1 MNFNLKKI
9 RGITMKKFNLFLF
22 VLLVAGLSFLQ
33 AQVPA
38 PTNLTAEFKQYNYP
52 HPGHMDFGYVELK
65 WQMPQLHHPNFYF
78 KIFRKG
84 PNDSTFKAIM
94 TFWRGLE
101 YHDYMVKPQSTYSYY
116 VVAFN
121 NSGISD
127 PSNIATV
134 TTPQAADIVR
144 FTTHPPK
151 QGSIGQLY
159 SYDAD
164 AVSNDSASIIT
175 YYLVEGPAD
184 LTIDSVSG
192 LVSWTPNAG
201 GYFKV
206 KIKAESNLGGK
217 AFQEWTIK
225 VLGPTGTV
233 SGVVSDESNNLP
245 VENATVYFLNINSNR
260 HEVAF
265 TNSNGEFLKF
275 LVEGNYKVRF
285 YKRGYLPE
293 FFNNQPSIDLADTIT
308 VTANQNLT
316 INASLTPIP
325 PPVLYTISGSV
336 LDSNGLPVRSIVTA
350 FVVRDTTFPTHHP
363 NFSPRHMT
371 AITDSFGNYSLR
383 VLGGFEYVVYAKPF
397 NRNYYPEF
405 WDNKRTFNEADRI
418 LVNDNVSNIN
428 FVMDLK
434 PVYNNGVS
442 GLVKDFNNGTPVEA
456 IVSAFKLTNGRFK
469 PFKSVR
475 TDSTGNYLIENLEPG
490 NYILHARPR
499 LPYLPGYY
507 KQDTVA
513 IRWRDA
519 DTVVVTESGI
529 VSGLDINLI
538 TRPDTGFAKIAG
550 TVKTILGDNVA
561 GATVFAININGE
573 VSAYTNSSSD
583 GSYSFETL
591 PAGEYTLIVD
601 NPEYENTADN
611 EFVSVDYGNNSV
623 KNKDILVSPASTTGV
638 IKNTNSVPTSY
649 SLLQNYPNPFNPSTA
664 IRFTIPERT
673 QVKLEVYNLIG
684 QKIKELINGELE
696 AGQYDVTFDGSN
708 ISSGIYLYRIQAG
721 NFSSV
726 KKMLL
731 MK

>member
-1 MNFNLKKI
+1 
-9 RGITMKKFNLFLF
+9 MKKFKLFL
-22 VLLVAGLSFLQ
+22 LVFLAAGLNFLF

-38 PTNLTAEFKQYNYP
+38 PTNLTAQFKPYNLP
-52 HPGHMDFGYVELK
+52 LPGHIGFGYVQLN
-65 WQMPQLHHPNFYF
+65 WQMPSVNHPNFYF

-84 PNDSTFKAIM
+84 PNDTTFKAIAS
-94 TFWRGLE
+94 FWRGLK
-101 YHDYMVKPQSTYSYY
+101 YNDYLVKPQSTYSYF

-134 TTPQAADIVR
+134 TTPQAPDYVR
-144 FTTHPPK
+144 FTTYPPK
-151 QGSIGQLY
+151 QTSIGALY
-159 SYDAD
+159 TYDAD
-164 AVSNDSASIIT
+164 AVSNDSSAVIT
-175 YYLVEGPAD
+175 YYLVKGPAD

-192 LVSWTPNAG
+192 LITWTPTVG
-201 GYFKV
+201 GYFRV

-233 SGVVSDESNNLP
+233 SGVVTDESTNQP
-245 VENATVYFLNINSNR
+245 IDKAAVYFLNLNSNR
-260 HEVAF
+260 HEVAY
-265 TNSNGEFLKF
+265 TNSNGEFSKT

-285 YKRGYLPE
+285 YKRGYFPE
-293 FFNNQPSIDLADTIT
+293 FFNNQPSIALADTVS
-308 VTANQNLT
+308 VTANLNLT
-316 INASLTPIP
+316 INASLTPLP
-325 PPVLYTISGSV
+325 QPVLYNITGSV
-336 LDSNGLPVRSIVTA
+336 LDSNGVPVRSIVTA
-350 FVVRDTTFPTHHP
+350 FMVRDTTFPIHHP

-371 AITDSFGNYSLR
+371 AITDRFGNYTLR
-383 VLGGFEYVVYAKPF
+383 VLGGFEYVVFAKPF

-442 GLVKDFNNGTPVEA
+442 GLVKDFVNGSPVEA
-456 IVSAFKLTNGRFK
+456 FVSAFKLTNGRFK

-507 KQDTVA
+507 KQDTIA
-513 IRWRDA
+513 LRWRDA

-529 VSGLDINLI
+529 VSGLDINMI

-550 TVKTILGDNVA
+550 KVKTILGDNVA
-561 GATVFAININGE
+561 GAIIFAININGE
-573 VSAYTNSSSD
+573 VSAYTTSSSD
-583 GSYSFETL
+583 GSYSLETL

-601 NPEYENTADN
+601 NPEYENTSDD
-611 EFVSVDYGNNSV
+611 EFVNVDYGNNSV
-623 KNKDILVSPASTTGV
+623 KNKDILVSPESTTGV
-638 IKNTNSVPTSY
+638 IKNTNSIPTNY
-649 SLLQNYPNPFNPSTA
+649 SLSQNYPNPFNPSTT

-673 QVKLEVYNLIG
+673 QVKLDVYNLIG
-684 QKIKELINGELE
+684 QKVKELVNGELE
-696 AGQYDVTFDGSN
+696 AGQYELTFDGSN
-708 ISSGIYLYRIQAG
+708 LSSGVYLYRIQAG